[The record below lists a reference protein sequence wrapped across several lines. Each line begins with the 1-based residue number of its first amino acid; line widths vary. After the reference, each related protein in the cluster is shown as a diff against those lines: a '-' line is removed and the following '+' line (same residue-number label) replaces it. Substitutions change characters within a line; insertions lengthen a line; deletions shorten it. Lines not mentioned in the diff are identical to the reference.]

1 MEKINQLKNI
11 IDRNTFLK
19 DSLEEKKEKIQEDIS
34 AINNEASSLTEL
46 KDFLMTVS
54 ANYRDQLCNLF
65 TSLVTE
71 ALTSIFEKDIRF
83 NIRLYSYRNEPAID
97 ISVIEDNLEVDPQK
111 SCGGGLNDVIS
122 FVIKIIFIYLK
133 RSSKII
139 ILDEPLTNSRYMK
152 PTWQRWYVLDILEM
166 NGVNYDQVA
175 MVDVDTMVRWDAPNF
190 FELTD
195 RKFSAVVDQDNIGW
209 VKQSIEAYQHMFKD
223 VKLDWTDY
231 FNCGFVVVNEKHKE
245 LCYKILK
252 FWDDND
258 GELQTIQLTIQK
270 GTDQTPVNYM
280 AFKYFGSKINYFP
293 KTFNSKLTQKRVA
306 QFHKQTD
313 KVQLTMVKQAMEKV
327 LG

>member
-11 IDRNTFLK
+11 IDRNNFLK

-139 ILDEPLTNSRYMK
+139 ILDEPLKFLSRDYIEQSSNFIHEISKRMNIQIILVSHK
-152 PTWQRWYVLDILEM
+152 PDLEISCDKLITIEK
-166 NGVNYDQVA
+166 NEN
-175 MVDVDTMVRWDAPNF
+175 R
-190 FELTD
+190 
-195 RKFSAVVDQDNIGW
+195 SI
-209 VKQSIEAYQHMFKD
+209 VK
-223 VKLDWTDY
+223 
-231 FNCGFVVVNEKHKE
+231 
-245 LCYKILK
+245 
-252 FWDDND
+252 
-258 GELQTIQLTIQK
+258 
-270 GTDQTPVNYM
+270 
-280 AFKYFGSKINYFP
+280 
-293 KTFNSKLTQKRVA
+293 
-306 QFHKQTD
+306 
-313 KVQLTMVKQAMEKV
+313 
-327 LG
+327 